1 MDLCT
6 SSSGLS
12 AATLAFLDILL
23 KVIALIVVPNNRK
36 PSSANAWLLAIFFVP
51 LIGLPLYLILGKSV
65 LSKIRNKKQKY
76 ITNKIKKI
84 SIEKAKYRLFIDK
97 NEMARGLFVCFI
109 KRNIKPMPEY
119 LDLFRNSQHNN
130 PELWI

>member
-1 MDLCT
+1 MSMNSLNIH
-6 SSSGLS
+6 
-12 AATLAFLDILL
+12 TLVYNDPLFLVRYSTVNYPDYINVFF
-23 KVIALIVVPNNRK
+23 KSYNPDRNNIEIIT
-36 PSSANAWLLAIFFVP
+36 P
-51 LIGLPLYLILGKSV
+51 
-65 LSKIRNKKQKY
+65 
-76 ITNKIKKI
+76 TNKIKKI

-119 LDLFRNSQHNN
+119 FDLFRNSQDNN

>member
-1 MDLCT
+1 MSMNSLNIHTLVYNDPLFLVRYSNANYPDYINVFFKSYNPDRNNIEIIT
-6 SSSGLS
+6 S
-12 AATLAFLDILL
+12 
-23 KVIALIVVPNNRK
+23 
-36 PSSANAWLLAIFFVP
+36 
-51 LIGLPLYLILGKSV
+51 
-65 LSKIRNKKQKY
+65 
-76 ITNKIKKI
+76 TNKIKKI

-119 LDLFRNSQHNN
+119 FDLFRNSQHNN